1 MGILEADCWR
11 VTCSAELTS
20 WVIWSTSVTVE
31 SEGSFLGLFVFF
43 ESLKK
48 LERVSLSKVWAE
60 VVGAK
65 IQNGRRR
72 PP

>member
-48 LERVSLSKVWAE
+48 KIREGVALKS
-60 VVGAK
+60 VGDK
-65 IQNGRRR
+65 L
-72 PP
+72 